1 MLNAL
6 LTAAAV
12 PAEIAGC
19 VLTADFLS
27 GALHWAEDTWLAP
40 GRNALLDRWIV
51 LPNVEHHERPGGI
64 REGTYWETNCVT
76 IAIAAGAALG
86 CAALHVHAW
95 EPVSDARHRFAV
107 ESTSCL
113 AHTSRPP
120 RIIAWL
126 QRANVLQSA
135 KVHAKHHRR
144 PYESHYCTTTNWLN
158 PILDRTGFWRGL
170 ERAAAWCGATVVR
183 ATPARSGY

>member
-6 LTAAAV
+6 LTGAAV

-19 VLTADFLS
+19 LLTADFLS

-40 GRNALLDRWIV
+40 GHNALLDRWVV
-51 LPNVEHHERPGGI
+51 LPNIEHHERPGSI
-64 REGTYWETNCVT
+64 REGNYWETNCVT
-76 IAIAAGAALG
+76 IALAAGAALG

-95 EPVSDARHRFAV
+95 EPYLTLAIGSQSNQLHAW
-107 ESTSCL
+107 

-120 RIIAWL
+120 RIVGWL
-126 QRANVLQSA
+126 QRARILQSA
-135 KVHAKHHRR
+135 KVHALHHRR
-144 PYESHYCTTTNWLN
+144 PYGSHYCTTTNWLN
-158 PILDRTGFWRGL
+158 QALDRGHFWREL
-170 ERAAAWCGATVVR
+170 ERIGTYCGATVVR